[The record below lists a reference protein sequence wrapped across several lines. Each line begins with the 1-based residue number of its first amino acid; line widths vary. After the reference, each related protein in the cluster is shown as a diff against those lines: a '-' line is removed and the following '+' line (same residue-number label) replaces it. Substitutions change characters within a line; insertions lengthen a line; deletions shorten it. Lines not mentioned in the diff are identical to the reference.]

1 MFSAALIYGQNCK
14 TQFEPKMKGPT
25 SSSKDKI
32 SLIMNL
38 TIWTFQIRKL
48 TLRCKEHSIK
58 IYTSCQEL
66 QILFSY
72 YWVRDRIP
80 TLMQEKSFQTL
91 GQKQQVSPPQH
102 TLKWRVFLQKCL
114 MVVRGIEDESRPICF
129 NMQLTCPTIAVTS
142 ASALA
147 W

>member
-1 MFSAALIYGQNCK
+1 
-14 TQFEPKMKGPT
+14 
-25 SSSKDKI
+25 
-32 SLIMNL
+32 
-38 TIWTFQIRKL
+38 
-48 TLRCKEHSIK
+48 
-58 IYTSCQEL
+58 
-66 QILFSY
+66 
-72 YWVRDRIP
+72 
-80 TLMQEKSFQTL
+80 MQEKSFQTL
-91 GQKQQVSPPQH
+91 GQKQQVSPAQH